1 MANEKATMTI
11 NCDLKEE
18 GLEMAVFSLAQT
30 YQIWPQIVLSGYVQL
45 SWAAIWGKHIFYNIE
60 NQFEGKKTWGY
71 YRSRFDRYLTE
82 ISLSKRSNRQYS

>member
-45 SWAAIWGKHIFYNIE
+45 SWAAIWESIYFIILKISSKE
-60 NQFEGKKTWGY
+60 KTWGY